1 VARGPAADVDWA
13 PNTSSRQMATP
24 ATSITSA
31 TAARPSDAYTSVRS
45 PATAPTI
52 SRPIAIA
59 TTETI
64 APNLI
69 T

>member
-1 VARGPAADVDWA
+1 M
-13 PNTSSRQMATP
+13 TTP
-24 ATSITSA
+24 AISMSSA
-31 TAARPSDAYTSVRS
+31 SAARPIDTYTSVRS

-52 SRPIAIA
+52 SRPKATA

>member
-1 VARGPAADVDWA
+1 MTTAAISM
-13 PNTSSRQMATP
+13 SSASAATP
-24 ATSITSA
+24 IDT
-31 TAARPSDAYTSVRS
+31 YTSVRS
-45 PATAPTI
+45 PATAPAI

-69 T
+69 TWRLR